1 MFFIHNYHFFVFPTL
16 TENYG
21 HVIAESLICNCPVI
35 LSKGTEIGIIIL
47 ILTSILKVILTFST
61 AQIFH
66 LQKILRPF
74 DTGSFSRRISPPRS
88 ASLTDHN

>member
-1 MFFIHNYHFFVFPTL
+1 MITINNSLNNSDMTTKTTL
-16 TENYG
+16 
-21 HVIAESLICNCPVI
+21 L
-35 LSKGTEIGIIIL
+35 
-47 ILTSILKVILTFST
+47 LKVILTFST

-74 DTGSFSRRISPPRS
+74 DTGSFSRRISPLSS